1 MQNTK
6 LYPHPLGSLL
16 RLTWCYFKK
25 SNVFPIFCLFF
36 FFLPFPMFY
45 KIFLSSFPAFSFST
59 SLTFVM
65 ILISFLNVT
74 FLLSGIVQINFKK
87 QKNMIFKYK
96 VTRIKK
102 SKKGSLVKAV
112 EDENNR
118 WKINLVYSII
128 LL

>member
-1 MQNTK
+1 
-6 LYPHPLGSLL
+6 
-16 RLTWCYFKK
+16 
-25 SNVFPIFCLFF
+25 
-36 FFLPFPMFY
+36 
-45 KIFLSSFPAFSFST
+45 
-59 SLTFVM
+59 M

-74 FLLSGIVQINFKK
+74 FFLSGIVQINFKK

-118 WKINLVYSII
+118 
-128 LL
+128 